1 MRFKNSL
8 HIFSLKRHYNML
20 KNLETREIKV
30 FFDSIEQKTI
40 VTSDR
45 ENEILMIFKEILNE
59 LEIYFKFK

>member
-1 MRFKNSL
+1 
-8 HIFSLKRHYNML
+8 ML

-59 LEIYFKFK
+59 LENTFKFK